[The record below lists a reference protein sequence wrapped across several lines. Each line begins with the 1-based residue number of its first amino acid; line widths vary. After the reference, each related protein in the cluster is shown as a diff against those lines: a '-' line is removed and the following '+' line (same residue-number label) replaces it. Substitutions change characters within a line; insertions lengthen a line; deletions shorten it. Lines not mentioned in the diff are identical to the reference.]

1 MADTANLKERIHRG
15 ELIFGVG
22 AQLYFSRS
30 QLEDLL
36 AQGDYS
42 FVYVDSQHA
51 GLCEIDLVAFCGHAE
66 SLGIPVQLRI
76 PHTAPHLSDRPLSR
90 PGTVRHHGAG
100 GGGRG

>member
-36 AQGDYS
+36 SQGDYS
-42 FVYVDSQHA
+42 FVYVDSQHV
-51 GLCEIDLVAFCGHAE
+51 GVHAK
-66 SLGIPVQLRI
+66 
-76 PHTAPHLSDRPLSR
+76 
-90 PGTVRHHGAG
+90 
-100 GGGRG
+100 